1 MVWMIFIIDI
11 LKEGMLMNNMA
22 DKTQYNQSK
31 GLKWLFDFFSRI
43 REKKNLKRSKRII
56 NPFWVMVQKEVADHV
71 KSWRFII
78 LMAII
83 VLTCTG
89 SLYTA
94 LTSISKAANTDNA
107 FFFLKLFTIS
117 DGTLPSFFVFV
128 SFLGPLL
135 GIGLGFDTI
144 NSEQNKGTLSRVLA
158 QPVPRDY
165 VINAKFIA
173 ALIVVSVMFFTL
185 SFLVIGTGLI
195 AIGIPPTAEEFMRI
209 IFYTILSIVYVSF
222 WLNLSILFSVRFRQ
236 SATSALS
243 GIAVWLFFTVFYP
256 LIINLI
262 IKAFEPSKFASART
276 IYLYQKL
283 KFVLVQIMPN
293 ELFSEATTTLLVPS
307 VRSLG
312 PLTIEQV
319 QGTIPGP
326 LPLGQSL
333 LLVWPQLTGLIA
345 ITILCFLISYLLF
358 MRREIRSR

>member
-1 MVWMIFIIDI
+1 MIFIIDI
-11 LKEGMLMNNMA
+11 LKEGMLMN
-22 DKTQYNQSK
+22 
-31 GLKWLFDFFSRI
+31 
-43 REKKNLKRSKRII
+43 KRVI

-83 VLTCTG
+83 ALTCMG

-94 LTSISKAANTDNA
+94 LTNISKATDTDSADNA

-117 DGTLPSFFVFV
+117 DSTLPSFFVFV
-128 SFLGPLL
+128 GFLGPLL
-135 GIGLGFDTI
+135 GISLGFDTI

-165 VINAKFIA
+165 VINAKFLA
-173 ALIVVSVMFFTL
+173 ALIVISVMFFTL

-209 IFYTILSIVYVSF
+209 IFFTVLSIIYVSF
-222 WLNLSILFSVRFRQ
+222 WLNLSILFSIRFRQ

-256 LIINLI
+256 LIFNLI
-262 IKAFEPSKFASART
+262 IKAFEPSKYAAART
-276 IYLYQKL
+276 VYLFQKL
-283 KFVLVQIMPN
+283 KFILVQIMPN
-293 ELFSEATTTLLVPS
+293 ELFSEATTTLLMPS

-312 PLTIEQV
+312 PLTMEQV
-319 QGTIPGP
+319 HGTIPGP

-358 MRREIRSR
+358 MRREIRPR

>member
-1 MVWMIFIIDI
+1 MIFIIAI
-11 LKEGMLMNNMA
+11 LKERMIM
-22 DKTQYNQSK
+22 SK
-31 GLKWLFDFFSRI
+31 H
-43 REKKNLKRSKRII
+43 II
-56 NPFWVMVQKEVADHV
+56 HPFWVMVQKEVADHV

-94 LTSISKAANTDNA
+94 LTSISKTVNADDSDSA

-117 DGTLPSFFVFV
+117 DGTLPSFFVFIG
-128 SFLGPLL
+128 FLGPLL
-135 GIGLGFDTI
+135 GISLGFDTI
-144 NSEQNKGTLSRVLA
+144 NSEHNRGTLSRILA

-165 VINAKFIA
+165 VLNSKFIA

-185 SFLVIGTGLI
+185 SFLVIGAGLI
-195 AIGIPPTAEEFMRI
+195 AVGIPPTAGEFMRI
-209 IFYTILSIVYVSF
+209 IFYTILSIVYVAL

-262 IKAFEPSKFASART
+262 TKAFEPSKYASARV
-276 IYLYQKL
+276 IYMYEKL
-283 KFVLVQIMPN
+283 KFALVQIMPN
-293 ELFSEATTTLLVPS
+293 ELFSEATTTLLMPS

-312 PLTIEQV
+312 PLTMEQIH
-319 QGTIPGP
+319 GTIPGP

-358 MRREIRSR
+358 MRKEIRSR

>member
-1 MVWMIFIIDI
+1 
-11 LKEGMLMNNMA
+11 MNSLVNE
-22 DKTQYNQSK
+22 NQHHRST
-31 GLKWLFDFFSRI
+31 GLKKQPGIISRI
-43 REKKNLKRSKRII
+43 REKKHLKHSKRII
-56 NPFWVMVQKEVADHV
+56 HPFWIMVQKEVADHV

-78 LMAII
+78 LIAII

-94 LTSISKAANTDNA
+94 LTNISKAVNNDNVDNTY
-107 FFFLKLFTIS
+107 FFLKLFTLT

-135 GIGLGFDTI
+135 GISLGFDTI
-144 NSEQNKGTLSRVLA
+144 NSEQNKGTLSRILA
-158 QPVPRDY
+158 QPIPRDY
-165 VINAKFIA
+165 ILNTKFTA

-185 SFLVIGTGLI
+185 SFLVIGAGII

-209 IFYTILSIVYVSF
+209 VFYTLLSIVYVSF
-222 WLNLSILFSVRFRQ
+222 WLNLSILFSVRFKQ

-256 LIINLI
+256 LIIKLI
-262 IKAFEPSKFASART
+262 IKTFEPSKFASPHV
-276 IYLYQKL
+276 IYIYEKL
-283 KFVLVQIMPN
+283 KFVLAQIMPN
-293 ELFSEATTTLLVPS
+293 ELFSEATTTLLMPS

-345 ITILCFLISYLLF
+345 ITIICFLISYLLF
-358 MRREIRSR
+358 MKREIRSR

>member
-1 MVWMIFIIDI
+1 
-11 LKEGMLMNNMA
+11 MNNSVS
-22 DKTQYNQSK
+22 KNQYNENTV
-31 GLKWLFDFFSRI
+31 LKRMSGFYSRI
-43 REKKNLKRSKRII
+43 RERRNWKSRRRII
-56 NPFWVMVQKEVADHV
+56 NPFWIMVQKEVADHV

-83 VLTCTG
+83 VLTCMG

-94 LTSISKAANTDNA
+94 LTNISKATDTDSADNA
-107 FFFLKLFTIS
+107 FFFLRLFTIS

-135 GIGLGFDTI
+135 GISLGFDTI

-209 IFYTILSIVYVSF
+209 IFYTVLSIIYVSF

-262 IKAFEPSKFASART
+262 IKAFEPSKYAAARAV
-276 IYLYQKL
+276 YLYQKL
-283 KFVLVQIMPN
+283 EFILVQIMPN
-293 ELFSEATTTLLVPS
+293 ELFSEATTTLLMPS
-307 VRSLG
+307 VRSIG
-312 PLTIEQV
+312 PLTMEQLH
-319 QGTIPGP
+319 GTIPGK

-358 MRREIRSR
+358 MRREIRPR